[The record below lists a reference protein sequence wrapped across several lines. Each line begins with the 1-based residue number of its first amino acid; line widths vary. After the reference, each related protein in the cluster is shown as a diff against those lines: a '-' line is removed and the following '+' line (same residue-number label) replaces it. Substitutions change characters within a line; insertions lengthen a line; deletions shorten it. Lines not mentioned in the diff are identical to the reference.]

1 MNATT
6 LRIIPYSLYAG
17 DSLAAYFS
25 RQYRRGLA
33 FVGGRGHLAR
43 FRRVAPGEQTYAVSY
58 WDHPFTRSRHFI
70 PGGLTP
76 YIKVISGEEEFHG
89 NRRPTEQMAQSVKR
103 NLLVCIIPLLLFLGI
118 LVGIYIQAVHRT
130 PYALSVW
137 SQASPLWIVCI
148 LALLVPL
155 VDNATSLRWMDKPP
169 APGRGRKWPFWI
181 ASSVPLLLI
190 LGLLGLYSATEDT
203 IPEQAA
209 EVCEIVSELR
219 QETLSTSRSL
229 SLLDRAIF
237 TASGSMLR
245 LEYYDSPMTG
255 AYLSAWEH
263 SCTGGQPIETDS
275 FALACKT
282 APTIYTAAFPMDG
295 QIWFLY
301 RYEGDQAE
309 FLELVSAICE
319 ALS

>member
-130 PYALSVW
+130 PYA
-137 SQASPLWIVCI
+137 
-148 LALLVPL
+148 
-155 VDNATSLRWMDKPP
+155 
-169 APGRGRKWPFWI
+169 
-181 ASSVPLLLI
+181 
-190 LGLLGLYSATEDT
+190 
-203 IPEQAA
+203 
-209 EVCEIVSELR
+209 
-219 QETLSTSRSL
+219 
-229 SLLDRAIF
+229 
-237 TASGSMLR
+237 
-245 LEYYDSPMTG
+245 
-255 AYLSAWEH
+255 
-263 SCTGGQPIETDS
+263 
-275 FALACKT
+275 
-282 APTIYTAAFPMDG
+282 
-295 QIWFLY
+295 
-301 RYEGDQAE
+301 
-309 FLELVSAICE
+309 
-319 ALS
+319 